1 MIRRPKLLAALVP
14 AFLFVLTGGAVAQ
27 PEGDR
32 TAAKQKA
39 RGAAESWLA
48 LVDENRFAES
58 WEAAAGLLQKRI
70 KREEWVQKA
79 RRLRD
84 SVEVLSGRRLAMT
97 RYRSSLQ
104 RAPGDGPF
112 VVLKY
117 RSTSAAGH
125 FEELLLAVRRDKTW
139 KVTGYQVTPLRSP
152 QSSPPDSTRP

>member
-1 MIRRPKLLAALVP
+1 MIRHSTLLAALVP
-14 AFLFVLTGGAVAQ
+14 AAFLLLAGGAAAQ
-27 PEGDR
+27 PAGER

-70 KREEWVQKA
+70 RREEWVQKA

-84 SVEVLSGRRLAMT
+84 SVKVLSARRLSMV
-97 RYRSSLQ
+97 RYRNSLR
-104 RAPGDGPF
+104 RAPDDGPF
-112 VVLKY
+112 VLLKY
-117 RSTSAAGH
+117 RSTFAAGH
-125 FEELLLAVRRDKTW
+125 FEELLLAVQRDETW

-152 QSSPPDSTRP
+152 RSSPPGSTRP